1 LKIQNQ
7 KPDLKAI
14 PDKLYFRI
22 GEVSKIT
29 GLPTH
34 VLRFWESE
42 FSRIRPKRTDSGQ
55 RLYTRHDIE
64 LILRV
69 KNLLYE
75 RKFTIQGAR
84 QHLAVPP
91 GKKGAP
97 TAQLLADLR
106 SELKS
111 IKDMLE

>member
-1 LKIQNQ
+1 MQDP
-7 KPDLKAI
+7 KPSHKDI

-42 FSRIRPKRTDSGQ
+42 FSRIRPKRTASGQ
-55 RLYTRHDIE
+55 RLYIRRDIE
-64 LILRV
+64 LILQI

-84 QHLAVPP
+84 QHLTARP
-91 GKKGAP
+91 GKKR
-97 TAQLLADLR
+97 TSSTQLLDDLR

-111 IKDMLE
+111 IKDLLG

>member
-1 LKIQNQ
+1 MQNP
-7 KPDLKAI
+7 KPPHKDI

-42 FSRIRPKRTDSGQ
+42 FSRIRPKRTASDQ
-55 RLYTRHDIE
+55 RLYIRRDIE
-64 LILRV
+64 LILHI

-84 QHLAVPP
+84 QYLSART
-91 GKKGAP
+91 GKKKIPAN
-97 TAQLLADLR
+97 QLLEDLQ

-111 IKDMLE
+111 IKDLLG